1 MINQELLKTMETAN
15 KLRNIVGKQ
24 QQSIATFSE
33 PILQE
38 MRSIQAAVQPTLEA
52 MNPLVVDMVET
63 WREMLRPIQDA
74 IELINTQYGDSIA
87 KLIQKIR
94 PMKAVDI
101 MRNNQYVYWQ
111 PLHNELV
118 DAIIGADDVDDVLLK
133 FEIENNEAKVE
144 DTIRSCIDSKL
155 LGENKRMFCQATDAY
170 RRGDCDLSIVAL
182 FSILDGLLTK
192 SSGSI
197 KTNMRVRMERILEKM
212 DSDAM
217 LESDE
222 CSILILGMTFCS
234 TIESLSE
241 SIPFSDDEPQKLNRH
256 WIVHGRS
263 TREIKPIDCIK
274 LINCIYG
281 VILIERLSSEQF
293 QLDNK
298 ENTEHSAEN

>member
-1 MINQELLKTMETAN
+1 METAN
-15 KLRNIVGKQ
+15 KLKNIVGKQ

-52 MNPLVVDMVET
+52 MTPLVVDMVET

-155 LGENKRMFCQATDAY
+155 LGENKRMFYQATDAY

-197 KTNMRVRMERILEKM
+197 KTNM